1 MCLDSAGVSSGWAER
16 VAGCLE
22 TGGPGQA
29 GVRRRDAGLR
39 PGLTLE
45 GRRREGAYCP
55 PGFVPLYKR
64 FEEEEKLRHN
74 AKYVPAITVPGAA
87 PQEFEDAVL
96 KLMRLGIS
104 RSEAAC
110 HIISV
115 GLDVHNKI
123 MEGIESGFQQSESR
137 RELT

>member
-1 MCLDSAGVSSGWAER
+1 MCLDSAGVSSDWTER

-39 PGLTLE
+39 PGLTQE
-45 GRRREGAYCP
+45 GGREGACCP

-64 FEEEEKLRHN
+64 FEEEEKLRDN

-96 KLMRLGIS
+96 KLMGLGIT

-115 GLDVHNKI
+115 GLDVHNRI
-123 MEGIESGFQQSESR
+123 MESIEGGFQQSASR

>member
-22 TGGPGQA
+22 TGGPGQT

-39 PGLTLE
+39 PGLTQVA
-45 GRRREGAYCP
+45 GRREGACCP
-55 PGFVPLYKR
+55 PGFVPLYKS

-96 KLMRLGIS
+96 KLMGLGIT

-115 GLDVHNKI
+115 GLDVHNRI
-123 MEGIESGFQQSESR
+123 MESIEGGFQQSASR

>member
-1 MCLDSAGVSSGWAER
+1 MPAA
-16 VAGCLE
+16 
-22 TGGPGQA
+22 T

-39 PGLTLE
+39 PGPTQE
-45 GRRREGAYCP
+45 AGRREGACCP
-55 PGFVPLYKR
+55 PGFVPLYKS

-96 KLMRLGIS
+96 RLMGLGIGIT

-110 HIISV
+110 HIMTV
-115 GLDVHNKI
+115 GLEVHTRI
-123 MEGIESGFQQSESR
+123 IESIESTFPQAESR
-137 RELT
+137 GDCT